1 MMSRLPD
8 KSVKVKP
15 KGGVLSELLRCWQL
29 YVLVAPTIVYLFIFN
44 YIPMYGMQIAFRDF
58 VANKGIWSSSWVG
71 MKHFLYFFS
80 SPQFSLLIRNTV
92 KLSLYSLLWSFPIPI
107 LLALMLNEVRKLWFK
122 KLIQNLTYIPY
133 FISVVV
139 LVSMINLF
147 LAQSDGLINQF
158 ISVIGGQP
166 MDFLGKERYFRT
178 IYVASGIWQ
187 GTGWSSII
195 YLAAL
200 SNVDIQLHEAAQIDG
215 ATRLQRVWHI
225 NVPCILPT
233 AIILFILSSGHIMTI
248 GYEKVYLLQNSL
260 NTAISEVISTYV
272 YKTGLLNVKYSY
284 TAAIGLF
291 NNVVN
296 VIILLTV
303 NKLSQ
308 KLSDISLF

>member
-1 MMSRLPD
+1 MPGTLARPD
-8 KSVKVKP
+8 DRPRKR
-15 KGGVLSELLRCWQL
+15 GLLADLLRCWQL
-29 YVLVAPTIVYLFIFN
+29 YVLVAPTIIYLFIFN

-58 VANKGIWSSSWVG
+58 IANRGVWGSQWVG
-71 MKHFLYFFS
+71 IKHFRYFFT
-80 SPQFSLLIRNTV
+80 SPQFAALIGNTI
-92 KLSLYSLLWSFPIPI
+92 KLSVYSLLWSFPFPI
-107 LLALMLNEVRKLWFK
+107 LLALMLNEARRLWFK

-139 LVSMINLF
+139 LVSMVNLF
-147 LAQSDGLINQF
+147 LAQGDGLINQA
-158 ISVIGGQP
+158 ITALGGQAI
-166 MDFLGKERYFRT
+166 DFLGKERYFRT
-178 IYVASGIWQ
+178 IYIASGVWQ
-187 GTGWSSII
+187 GMGWSSII

-225 NVPCILPT
+225 NIPCILPT

-248 GYEKVYLLQNSL
+248 GFEKVYLLQNTL

-291 NNVVN
+291 NNVIN
-296 VIILLTV
+296 ILILLTV